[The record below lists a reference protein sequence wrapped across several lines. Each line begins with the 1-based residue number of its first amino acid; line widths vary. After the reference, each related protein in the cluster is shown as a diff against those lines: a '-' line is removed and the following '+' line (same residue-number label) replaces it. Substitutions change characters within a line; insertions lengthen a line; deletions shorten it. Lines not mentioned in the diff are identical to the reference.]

1 MKEVFWTTC
10 SQPIWKCGCPDMPFL
25 GTLKINFHNLNVVTI
40 KLVIIFRVARQMK
53 PGDCTTSFLSLSNCQ
68 RTLTDG
74 RKCLNIWSWPLA
86 DLRNSNSNGKTNKRG
101 PQMMN
106 DSTKRCKRIFCISFG
121 SLSLFSYWFWAAHS
135 LFVWVSVWWVH
146 LEDLLCK
153 LDLGL
158 AGQKIRHGRGIDTAI
173 YGYICRRA
181 RHYTTED
188 QWGDGDVGGAYFAW
202 RTMKPSKAF
211 GHSEKWH
218 AGYKGHLPLKN
229 RGRRH
234 FYALIFTGE
243 NTHDAVSK
251 LPRIDGIDESTVPT
265 CHGLLEN
272 MSWVAWKWVKKIVFT
287 CLLWVN

>member
-106 DSTKRCKRIFCISFG
+106 DSTKRCKRILYPAYHFSSCHKRYLAYDKRCFSNHEFG
-121 SLSLFSYWFWAAHS
+121 SASLFVSVLGRCRSFHIGFGLLILFSYGFWFGGCISRISCASWTWA
-135 LFVWVSVWWVH
+135 W
-146 LEDLLCK
+146 
-153 LDLGL
+153 LD
-158 AGQKIRHGRGIDTAI
+158 KR
-173 YGYICRRA
+173 
-181 RHYTTED
+181 
-188 QWGDGDVGGAYFAW
+188 
-202 RTMKPSKAF
+202 
-211 GHSEKWH
+211 
-218 AGYKGHLPLKN
+218 
-229 RGRRH
+229 
-234 FYALIFTGE
+234 
-243 NTHDAVSK
+243 
-251 LPRIDGIDESTVPT
+251 
-265 CHGLLEN
+265 
-272 MSWVAWKWVKKIVFT
+272 
-287 CLLWVN
+287 